1 MTLLQLLS
9 PLSPQQAIIHRLN
22 EMGNRQG
29 DQEERLDAFMRQ
41 IAEMQKTLRKL
52 QNESGEHKTH
62 LNRALRILN
71 QLTPSDKRAEN

>member
-1 MTLLQLLS
+1 MTHLLQLLS
-9 PLSPQQAIIHRLN
+9 PLSPHQTIIHRLN

-52 QNESGEHKTH
+52 QNESGEQKTQRRGFS
-62 LNRALRILN
+62 LSAVRRKGDL
-71 QLTPSDKRAEN
+71 S